1 MVSYLISYFA
11 ICKDSQIIHHTFQ
24 LENFC
29 FASPLFLN
37 KLLCHS
43 LVCHPEIQ
51 NMSTV
56 FQPIPSFPA
65 NRKRQGLLTSLFAR
79 TNFLEKLLV
88 PFQERQ
94 LKLEHDRAV
103 HLWPFLLSRHV
114 SWGWM
119 EPALC
124 CSDTCKEMLANVTV
138 PGAPFG
144 IGRGK

>member
-1 MVSYLISYFA
+1 MSQYIELNLNPHDGTFQSEFENRNYSANYSYLFQWQLQALMVSYLISNFA

-103 HLWPFLLSRHV
+103 HL
-114 SWGWM
+114 
-119 EPALC
+119 
-124 CSDTCKEMLANVTV
+124 
-138 PGAPFG
+138 
-144 IGRGK
+144 